1 MHMRSA
7 RIARNALLLCASAL
21 VAGCAGAPA
30 PKGRI
35 DWDRSFEATR
45 SLGSLGAGDWA
56 DDMEYLVDAL
66 EARHPNP
73 WHAVSRESF
82 VATLDAPYPEGLSPD
97 ELAEARGARV
107 AQALASFG
115 EAHTRLVPQAEFDRI
130 LPVGLSRGSDGFYVT
145 AIGGARDDARESA
158 PEDRL
163 LGGRVVSVN
172 GVPAAE
178 AFASLAP
185 FCSAE
190 NGLAL
195 LDQEAMLFQY
205 RGILAAAGIA
215 ERDAA
220 SALVEV
226 ERGGERIACPLAFA
240 SRSSGKFAALAY
252 EDVFEYSGVEPP
264 LAVGKGD
271 AYWHV
276 MIPGT
281 DAMLFQYNQCANM
294 KDKSFKDYCAEL
306 FEDIGR
312 RAPER
317 LVIDLRNNGGGDS
330 SLFTREFLPR
340 IKASRLNEKGR
351 LYALVGPRVMSSG
364 VFAAV
369 ELRTQAR
376 AILVG
381 EATGEGSTHYGF
393 TGYFSLPRSGLA
405 IMHSTRLWRLVP
417 GDDSSEMTPD
427 IMVPKDM
434 EAMLAGRDPC
444 LEAALAAR

>member
-1 MHMRSA
+1 MHMRSS
-7 RIARNALLLCASAL
+7 RIARDALLLCASLLA
-21 VAGCAGAPA
+21 AGCAGAPE

-35 DWDRSFEATR
+35 DWDRSLEATG
-45 SLGSLGAGDWA
+45 SLGSLGAADWKE
-56 DDMEYLVDAL
+56 DMKYLVDAL

-73 WHAVSRESF
+73 WHAASRESF
-82 VATLDAPYPEGLSPD
+82 VATLGAPYPEGLAPD

-107 AQALASFG
+107 AQALASIG
-115 EAHTRLVPQAEFDRI
+115 EAHTRLVPQAEFDRV
-130 LPVGLSRGSDGFYVT
+130 LPVGLSRGSGGFYVV
-145 AIGGARDDARESA
+145 AVGVARDEADSSPSEYS
-158 PEDRL
+158 L

-190 NGLAL
+190 NALAL
-195 LDQEAMLFQY
+195 LDQEAMLFQH
-205 RGILAAAGIA
+205 RGILAAAGLVQ
-215 ERDAA
+215 RGAA

-226 ERGGERIACPLAFA
+226 ERGGERIARALAFA
-240 SRSSGKFAALAY
+240 SRSGGELAALAY
-252 EDVFEYSGVEPP
+252 KDVFEYSGVEPP
-264 LAVGKGD
+264 LAAGRGD
-271 AYWHV
+271 PYWHA

-281 DAMLFQYNQCANM
+281 GAMLLQYNQCANM

-306 FEDIGR
+306 FEDIR
-312 RAPER
+312 TLAPER
-317 LVIDLRNNGGGDS
+317 LIIDLRNNGGGDS
-330 SLFTREFLPR
+330 NLFTREFLPR

-351 LYALVGPRVMSSG
+351 LYALIGPRVMSSG

-381 EATGEGSTHYGF
+381 EGTGEGSTHYGY

-405 IMHSTRLWRLVP
+405 IMHSTRLWKLVP

-427 IMVPKDM
+427 IMVPKDL